1 MKFSNMAAI
10 LSLLAGFVVCVATF
24 ISGMDLMKSLIW
36 VLAAIIIFYILG
48 SSLRALFNV
57 ILSDEDKSDKEV
69 ISEDEGSSEAEEASD
84 TDNQ

>member
-36 VLAAIIIFYILG
+36 ILAAIIIFYILG
-48 SSLRALFNV
+48 SALRALFNV
-57 ILSDEDKSDKEV
+57 ILSDENEADKKV
-69 ISEDEGSSEAEEASD
+69 VSEDESSIEAEDASD
-84 TDNQ
+84 TDN